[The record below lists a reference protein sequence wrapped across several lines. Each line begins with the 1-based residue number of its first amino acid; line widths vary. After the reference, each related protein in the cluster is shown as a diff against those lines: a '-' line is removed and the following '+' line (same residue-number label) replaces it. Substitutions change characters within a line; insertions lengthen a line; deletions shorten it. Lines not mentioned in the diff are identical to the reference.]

1 MVVILKNKRREK
13 GQTLSELAEKIGIS
27 EGYLSKLERHPIQ
40 CNPHIDLILKLSEE
54 LDEDPVKVFLYFT
67 KNKNLRQKKDQDN

>member
-1 MVVILKNKRREK
+1 MLKNKRRKK

-40 CNPHIDLILKLSEE
+40 CNPHIDLILKLSQE
-54 LDEDPVKVFLYFT
+54 LDEDPVNIFLYFV
-67 KNKNLRQKKDQDN
+67 KNKIL